1 MMEYTLQVR
10 YTDSLNVSEFLGVC
24 LGGGGWR
31 LSFDDLRILGCGDC
45 LLGYDKATD
54 RLVFVD
60 DICDY
65 VEYYFVIE
73 DL

>member
-45 LLGYDKATD
+45 LLG
-54 RLVFVD
+54 
-60 DICDY
+60 
-65 VEYYFVIE
+65 
-73 DL
+73 